1 MEIRVR
7 EPDFVQGIDEGEEVR
22 AGYSMGKEVGR
33 VGTRERTVDAS
44 MDCMGSFFLLVSL
57 CRQSCVYTGLERTRH
72 HAWLGHANRLAWEG
86 IGSLILDQTGFIVWR
101 RRFVGVE
108 LGTMAVLPVKEVIVA
123 VLRWSVHLTFCSAV
137 GREKKRERKRRETHR
152 EKSTRGS
159 RPADSA
165 LKAE

>member
-1 MEIRVR
+1 
-7 EPDFVQGIDEGEEVR
+7 
-22 AGYSMGKEVGR
+22 MGKEVGR

-44 MDCMGSFFLLVSL
+44 MYCMGSFFLLVSL

-86 IGSLILDQTGFIVWR
+86 ISSLVLDQTGFIVWR
-101 RRFVGVE
+101 GRFVGVE

-137 GREKKRERKRRETHR
+137 GRETKREEEKREGHKEVDAGVEAR
-152 EKSTRGS
+152 
-159 RPADSA
+159 
-165 LKAE
+165 